1 MPYVRAAGWELVA
14 SPVAQLAALAG
25 SGAVGTRGAGDG
37 TGLVGVAALRGS
49 DPVYVANLLLY
60 NLILNAARSP
70 GFSLQVLEAALAAA
84 EEFH

>member
-1 MPYVRAAGWELVA
+1 
-14 SPVAQLAALAG
+14 
-25 SGAVGTRGAGDG
+25 
-37 TGLVGVAALRGS
+37 
-49 DPVYVANLLLY
+49 VYVANLLLY